1 MIDGICTAVGKHPNQ
16 KEADRTY
23 YQSTIPGWSGDEC
36 ARLKLGFVKVD
47 FDDIDKKTGELVEPV
62 RAIPRS
68 EAVKQMLDSLGM
80 KYNLMVT
87 EHGKH
92 FYFKIPESAID
103 ANKINWYS
111 PIGIKAEWK
120 LGGGQSKEHIPYKV
134 NGVLRSWAKG
144 CLINEDIDYL
154 PVWLYPLQKSLK
166 RPFDLE
172 IVSGDRNNG
181 FSKYAFHLAQKG
193 YSAED
198 SIKIIKLMN
207 AHVLEYP
214 LTDNEIEV
222 LLRPET

>member
-1 MIDGICTAVGKHPNQ
+1 
-16 KEADRTY
+16 
-23 YQSTIPGWSGDEC
+23 
-36 ARLKLGFVKVD
+36 
-47 FDDIDKKTGELVEPV
+47 
-62 RAIPRS
+62 
-68 EAVKQMLDSLGM
+68 
-80 KYNLMVT
+80 
-87 EHGKH
+87 
-92 FYFKIPESAID
+92 
-103 ANKINWYS
+103 
-111 PIGIKAEWK
+111 
-120 LGGGQSKEHIPYKV
+120 
-134 NGVLRSWAKG
+134 
-144 CLINEDIDYL
+144 
-154 PVWLYPLQKSLK
+154 LK